1 MESKFDYDIAWIMQ
15 AYLGEYPGS
24 RENSDKKF
32 IRAVKSF
39 LAVHKLDPRTQLIIV
54 SDGCEITHEI
64 YHDKFAKYDCIEY
77 AYVSKAKKKMYEQ
90 RDDGATFYRSLP
102 RQVGRTIANKS
113 FLHAF
118 MDSDDLLLPDAA
130 KVIKNYWGT
139 IQERDSHKE
148 YKWAACSEWYENE
161 AMVKWQANAK
171 GNFVFKD
178 TAKPEK
184 IKGLKSKWVRYAM
197 NEPYKNVLSSTWNI
211 IHRWDCKTRWADMY
225 SNRKKGEPS
234 EDVVY
239 CTNIR
244 REGDGMIINDAIMVR
259 CHYSGIWDY

>member
-1 MESKFDYDIAWIMQ
+1 
-15 AYLGEYPGS
+15 
-24 RENSDKKF
+24 
-32 IRAVKSF
+32 
-39 LAVHKLDPRTQLIIV
+39 
-54 SDGCEITHEI
+54 
-64 YHDKFAKYDCIEY
+64 
-77 AYVSKAKKKMYEQ
+77 MYEQ
-90 RDDGATFYRSLP
+90 RKDGATFYRSLP
-102 RQVGRTIANKS
+102 RQVGRTVANRA

-130 KVIKNYWGT
+130 RVIKNHWGT
-139 IQERDSHKE
+139 IQKANPDKE

-184 IKGLKSKWVRYAM
+184 IKGLRSKWVRYAM

-211 IHRWDCKTRWADMY
+211 IHRWDCKTIWADMY